1 MERVLARTITPAFG
15 LPPLRRIIRLLR
27 LWQQRVRTRHQLA
40 GLDDHQL
47 ADIGISRSERL
58 AELEKPFWR

>member
-15 LPPLRRIIRLLR
+15 QSPLRRITRLLR
-27 LWQQRVRTRHQLA
+27 LWQQRMRTRHQLA